1 MLQNNLSRS
10 PFDSFDIFSSYC
22 TACLLVFCMMET
34 KAHNLLSVI
43 SCILQHVVEEQDK
56 VETRPLAE
64 V

>member
-1 MLQNNLSRS
+1 
-10 PFDSFDIFSSYC
+10 
-22 TACLLVFCMMET
+22 MET

-56 VETRPLAE
+56 VEARPLAE